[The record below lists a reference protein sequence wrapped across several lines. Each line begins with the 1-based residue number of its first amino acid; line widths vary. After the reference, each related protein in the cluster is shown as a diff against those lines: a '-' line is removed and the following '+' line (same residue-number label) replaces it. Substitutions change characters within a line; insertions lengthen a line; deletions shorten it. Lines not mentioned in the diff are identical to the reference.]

1 MYCLFDDAVS
11 AAYYVFLNVVL
22 ASE

>member
-1 MYCLFDDAVS
+1 MYCLFDNAVS

-22 ASE
+22 SSE

>member
-1 MYCLFDDAVS
+1 MYFLFDNAVS

-22 ASE
+22 SSE